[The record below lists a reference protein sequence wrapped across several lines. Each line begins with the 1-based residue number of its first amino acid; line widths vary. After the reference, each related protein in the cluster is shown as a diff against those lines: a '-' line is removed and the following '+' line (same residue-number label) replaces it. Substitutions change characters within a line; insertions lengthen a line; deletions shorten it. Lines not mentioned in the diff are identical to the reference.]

1 MKGER
6 KVAVQTG
13 STVAL
18 EGGEIWRGE
27 AECRDCLRAASNP
40 WTTITIHRRRGAA
53 QEVVA

>member
-27 AECRDCLRAASNP
+27 AECRDCLRAAQTSFCMYML
-40 WTTITIHRRRGAA
+40 
-53 QEVVA
+53 V